1 MQSNTPSAEAMTAED
16 HRIKQLLSIIY
27 NLRESLNECFD
38 FVQDVEFD
46 RPSHKTAN
54 ILGRAEEAIF
64 QADFVL
70 KK

>member
-1 MQSNTPSAEAMTAED
+1 MQNNTTHAEAMTAKDRRTQE
-16 HRIKQLLSIIY
+16 LLSIIY

-64 QADFVL
+64 QADFAL